1 MRLIMT
7 RLTIAD
13 IDNLEGLKSHF
24 EHCLDNIHEI
34 LNNTNH
40 ADEDRVEYLLKDN
53 TTLNGYQNDS
63 VAGSFDRLKELHERI
78 EMETEQ

>member
-1 MRLIMT
+1 MT
-7 RLTIAD
+7 RLTNQD

-34 LNNTNH
+34 LNDTNH
-40 ADEDRVEYLLKDN
+40 VDETYVEYLLRDN

-63 VAGSFDRLKELHERI
+63 VAGRFDILKNLHDRI
-78 EMETEQ
+78 LCNGGKQ

>member
-1 MRLIMT
+1 MT
-7 RLTIAD
+7 KLTNED

-24 EHCLDNIHEI
+24 EHCIDNIHVL

-40 ADEDRVEYLLKDN
+40 ADENRVEYLLKDN

-63 VAGSFDRLKELHERI
+63 VAGSFGRLKELHDKI
-78 EMETEQ
+78 MEDL